1 MLVDMIPTLVT
12 AIPVVLFSGGLFFLL
27 ARDVSFST
35 RILAVVVVLSLIS
48 LIMLSSRSK
57 LYQKILIWF
66 GFKPEEKRALE
77 ETVVFIFIIYLIFLV
92 ITLVVPVSYSRFAYE
107 FTVCAGLMV
116 FIIYNLLTPI

>member
-1 MLVDMIPTLVT
+1 MKNAD
-12 AIPVVLFSGGLFFLL
+12 
-27 ARDVSFST
+27 ST
-35 RILAVVVVLSLIS
+35 RILAIVVVLSLIS
-48 LIMLSSRSK
+48 LIMLFSRSK

-66 GFKPEEKRALE
+66 GFESEEKRALE

-107 FTVCAGLMV
+107 FTVRAGLMV